1 MGLSFAAVQRMF
13 LGSFIVAVLT
23 WFLQDSAMDAAM
35 TFIGLSS
42 LVAVVWGL
50 SEKDITFSTLG
61 LNADGVL
68 LMFSFVASI
77 VIFAELC
84 VRVFDFPSV
93 GSYALSLCFI
103 GSFWWTGL
111 PRCRGCHCLTYG

>member
-68 LMFSFVASI
+68 VMFSFVASI
-77 VIFAELC
+77 VIFAEIC

-103 GSFWWTGL
+103 GSFWWTGAL
-111 PRCRGCHCLTYG
+111 IQPKNN

>member
-13 LGSFIVAVLT
+13 LGSFVAAALT

-50 SEKDITFSTLG
+50 SEKDLTFSTLS
-61 LNADGVL
+61 LNAEGVL
-68 LMFSFVASI
+68 VMFSFIASI
-77 VIFAELC
+77 AIFAEIC
-84 VRVFDFPSV
+84 IRVFDFPTV

-103 GSFWWTGL
+103 GSFWWTGAL
-111 PRCRGCHCLTYG
+111 IQPKNN